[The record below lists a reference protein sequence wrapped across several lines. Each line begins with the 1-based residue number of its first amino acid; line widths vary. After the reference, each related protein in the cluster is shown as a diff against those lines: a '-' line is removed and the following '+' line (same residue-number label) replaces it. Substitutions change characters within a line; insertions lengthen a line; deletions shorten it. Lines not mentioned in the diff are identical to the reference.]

1 MLKPLKNLTKKFG
14 EMKLTVRRRVD
25 FIIGSSESQIA
36 ALPDIQMLPLLQNEE
51 PLGEGF
57 SSSSCDMI

>member
-1 MLKPLKNLTKKFG
+1 
-14 EMKLTVRRRVD
+14 MKLTVRRRVD
-25 FIIGSSESQIA
+25 FIIGSSESPIA

-57 SSSSCDMI
+57 SSSSCDMILKKMFFFF